1 MADNLPDN
9 VTRCASSL
17 DNIHISNQ
25 DVIDVIKNLK
35 PNKACGFDQ
44 ISHIL
49 LKESL
54 ISLTLPISTLFN
66 KSLNQGQFP
75 DNWKMANVI
84 PVFKG
89 KDPSIVN
96 NYRPISLLSCL
107 GKVFE
112 HCIFKHL
119 FNYLHGNN
127 LISMNQSRFTPGDS
141 TTNQLVSIY
150 HDVCTS
156 LDNQRD
162 IQLIFFDI
170 SKAFDKMWHK
180 GLLFKLETVGIK
192 GNLLSW
198 FHNYLSNRKQRVVLN
213 GKTPSWKSVNAGVPQ
228 GSVLGPLMFLIYIN
242 DISINLSCKTTLFAD
257 DTSLSKQITN
267 SQVCELEIQNDLKT
281 IETWAEKWKVTF
293 NPKKSDALLVSRRIY
308 RNNNTNFL
316 FQGHDIKMLKSTA
329 T

>member
-1 MADNLPDN
+1 MGSKTRLSSYCTKRANNGVNLVTSRKINTRLARPFPPINFHDDILIDDIDKVEAFNSYFTSISNIASMADNLPDN
-9 VTRCASSL
+9 VTHCASSL
-17 DNIHISNQ
+17 DIIHISNQ
-25 DVIDVIKNLK
+25 DVIGVIKNLK

-54 ISLTLPISTLFN
+54 ISLALPISTLFD

-75 DNWKMANVI
+75 DIWKMANVI

-112 HCIFKHL
+112 RCIFKHL
-119 FNYLHGNN
+119 FNYLRGYN
-127 LISMNQSRFTPGDS
+127 LISMNQSGFTPGDS
-141 TTNQLVSIY
+141 TTKQLVSIY

-162 IQLIFFDI
+162 IQLIYFDI
-170 SKAFDKMWHK
+170 SKAFDKVWHK

-213 GKTPSWKSVNAGVPQ
+213 GKTSLWKSVNAGVP
-228 GSVLGPLMFLIYIN
+228 
-242 DISINLSCKTTLFAD
+242 
-257 DTSLSKQITN
+257 
-267 SQVCELEIQNDLKT
+267 
-281 IETWAEKWKVTF
+281 
-293 NPKKSDALLVSRRIY
+293 
-308 RNNNTNFL
+308 
-316 FQGHDIKMLKSTA
+316 
-329 T
+329 